1 MRNRITKL
9 TTAAVIAVAVIIGV
23 RGFNGTTAW
32 AEVVKAFNS
41 AENIHIITK
50 VTRPNGQVDVEYA
63 WLKNR
68 TMFRAEETDEIT
80 IDDGDSRL
88 ELDPDNKTAQFSD
101 SESPF
106 KDYMETGHFE
116 IILLFSGKETPFK
129 ATELPDEHTDTV
141 RIFEIAY
148 RDVWTG
154 KAWVDAISN
163 LPLRISATIAEEYKQ
178 HALSLEVIYD
188 YEPIPM
194 DKFRLTIP
202 AGYTELPRPRTR
214 LFSGKVI
221 DEQGKPVAG
230 AEVVTSNED
239 IKGKTNEQGEF
250 AIKLRP
256 RRRLGGFPVIVRAV
270 KSDDPARVAWTLIRN
285 PRHELRPLFRP
296 DDGKTKLEQ
305 GYDVDIQL
313 VDDERLRE
321 FIPGNPGRIIFKSD
335 EDKYPSEIKDI
346 ELRMQAASVITG
358 RVTDRQ
364 NQPVARAVVKLEYM
378 NVVVGE
384 NEIDIRS
391 LGKTNKENE
400 ILLSLDDGELRRRTF
415 AVTDINGNYKLGNL
429 PDVV

>member
-163 LPLRISATIAEEYKQ
+163 LPLRISATIE
-178 HALSLEVIYD
+178 I
-188 YEPIPM
+188 
-194 DKFRLTIP
+194 
-202 AGYTELPRPRTR
+202 G
-214 LFSGKVI
+214 
-221 DEQGKPVAG
+221 
-230 AEVVTSNED
+230 
-239 IKGKTNEQGEF
+239 
-250 AIKLRP
+250 
-256 RRRLGGFPVIVRAV
+256 RA
-270 KSDDPARVAWTLIRN
+270 SCRERV
-285 PRHELRPLFRP
+285 
-296 DDGKTKLEQ
+296 
-305 GYDVDIQL
+305 
-313 VDDERLRE
+313 
-321 FIPGNPGRIIFKSD
+321 
-335 EDKYPSEIKDI
+335 
-346 ELRMQAASVITG
+346 
-358 RVTDRQ
+358 
-364 NQPVARAVVKLEYM
+364 
-378 NVVVGE
+378 
-384 NEIDIRS
+384 
-391 LGKTNKENE
+391 
-400 ILLSLDDGELRRRTF
+400 
-415 AVTDINGNYKLGNL
+415 
-429 PDVV
+429 